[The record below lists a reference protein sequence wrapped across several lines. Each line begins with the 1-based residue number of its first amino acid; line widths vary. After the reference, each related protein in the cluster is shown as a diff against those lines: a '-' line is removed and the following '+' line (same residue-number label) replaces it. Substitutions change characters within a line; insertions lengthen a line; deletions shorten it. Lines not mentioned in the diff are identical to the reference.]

1 MIIGV
6 IRRESYYFWLQ
17 ITPPIVCM
25 AGATPVGEYTLLL
38 CSNILLYGGVERLP
52 TTIVAISLWLIRREF
67 GYIVHIAV
75 VDTREDCTCE
85 VGDGFLVVAIEP
97 YPPLHGT
104 TPFWNICCSR
114 EFFVIIRC

>member
-1 MIIGV
+1 
-6 IRRESYYFWLQ
+6 
-17 ITPPIVCM
+17 M

-38 CSNILLYGGVERLP
+38 CSNILSYGGVERLP

-75 VDTREDCTCE
+75 VDTRKDCTSE
-85 VGDGFLVVAIEP
+85 VGDGFLVITVEP

-114 EFFVIIRC
+114 EFFIIIRR